1 MDKILDKKSF
11 EVGCCGGDEKT
22 DRPRR
27 TDKSRTL
34 KKTAILCTVELY
46 HYLYICSLELI
57 KSNFKYNTFATPKY

>member
-22 DRPRR
+22 ERPRR

-46 HYLYICSLELI
+46 HYLYICS
-57 KSNFKYNTFATPKY
+57 